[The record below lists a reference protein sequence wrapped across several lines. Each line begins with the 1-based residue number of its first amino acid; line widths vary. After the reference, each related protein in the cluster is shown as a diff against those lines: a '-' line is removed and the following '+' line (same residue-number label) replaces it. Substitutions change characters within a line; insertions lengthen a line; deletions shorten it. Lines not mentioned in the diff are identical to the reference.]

1 MVTNRRRPAATRA
14 RRPIATAARRSGS
27 GQDRPDGQN
36 DHDDPDRDAGATTT
50 DGTQRDEYDND
61 SPEQAGRSSPSTM
74 FGPPFWAIRRTCAE
88 KPAAP
93 AATFAKW
100 APISQISPLITQV
113 FTLVS
118 EAGQPYR
125 PTHPP
130 VPIIAQTVKR
140 HVWPHSWGN
149 QGCHTPFV
157 FLR

>member
-1 MVTNRRRPAATRA
+1 MTPVCRWRVDGLWMTRSATDARRRTLLLVPYSTELA
-14 RRPIATAARRSGS
+14 
-27 GQDRPDGQN
+27 
-36 DHDDPDRDAGATTT
+36 DRDPGDLEAVVV
-50 DGTQRDEYDND
+50 DVSDEYDND

-113 FTLVS
+113 FPLVS
-118 EAGQPYR
+118 GAGQPYR